1 MNSDGIVVF
10 YYLCGMKHLLA
21 VIVTAMV
28 LVAVVTGCGGA
39 GRNDARLVA
48 ADSLMQPDPDSAL
61 ALVQAVPP
69 DSLTCEGDRAYRDL
83 LLTQARYKCYI
94 TATSDSDINRAL
106 DYYRRHSGEREK
118 LTRAYI
124 YKGAVMEELG
134 HPDSA
139 MFYYKTAE
147 ATAAPTDYFNLGYV
161 NLRIAQLYQSMLGND
176 TAVVGR
182 MKMANHYFLITKDT
196 SYLITATG
204 TLGSYSKIIGKDS
217 SRLFLNQ
224 AIQLANTINSPK
236 VFQYQSKLAG
246 SYFYDG
252 DYRQAKELAMGIF
265 RKGRNECN
273 ENQFYFYAARSYIRL
288 NLLDSA
294 RWLIEQIPTPHNA
307 VDSMNLYQTLAEI
320 AQAVQDYENYAFYN
334 NKAKSIDTRIIE
346 ASRDPKLNVTELKWE
361 ADQNEGKIK
370 SQANYRLVKIFCV
383 IVLVIALLMAFF
395 YSIIKNRMN
404 HYQSEINNTRTD
416 LEKLLSEIEQYRLNV
431 ESERQDFIS
440 QIEEKE
446 NELAVAN
453 RKNRRLELEQGSL
466 SQKVADI
473 VRHRHSAIN
482 ELYQSIRIKSES
494 DKDRK
499 RPLLL
504 MSTIRELYEK
514 RGILQTPPSQSFW
527 DNLRYSVEG
536 EYQGIVSFVE
546 QHYPNLT
553 NDDIKLFMLCC
564 AGIPNKII
572 KICMDY
578 TSDVTVSKNKR
589 KLLKEKFNVD
599 VRFDGFIQMYL
610 RGELPV

>member
-1 MNSDGIVVF
+1 MHWLVRIVAIS
-10 YYLCGMKHLLA
+10 L
-21 VIVTAMV
+21 

-39 GRNDARLVA
+39 GRYDARLVA

-69 DSLTCEGDRAYRDL
+69 GSLTREGDRAYRDL

-139 MFYYKTAE
+139 MFYYKHAE
-147 ATAAPTDYFNLGYV
+147 ATAAPDDYFNLGYV
-161 NLRIAQLYQSMLGND
+161 NLRIAELYQSMLGND

-182 MKMANHYFLITKDT
+182 MKKANHYFLMTKDT
-196 SYLITATG
+196 SLLITATG

-320 AQAVQDYENYAFYN
+320 SQAVQDYENYAFYN